1 MANKPASYNWE
12 NPTKKELWGGDGGT
26 EWNYQPNGPITEIIV
41 SHGYF
46 IDAISFKSVDGEGK
60 VHSSD
65 KYGGDGGTKDIFE
78 IHWPNDYLESI
89 SGTYDTQNGEYFIRS
104 LRFKTKQGIESKSYG
119 HAFGKRFEYSM
130 QNGIIV
136 GFYGRRSNLLDAIG
150 VYVKPY
156 ANLYCLTS
164 RVLMLREERDIQPA
178 HLLLNVKS
186 YSLLP
191 IDTEERGKYESKFYE
206 FEGYPYRWK
215 LILYPNGDS
224 TRNGKGH
231 ISLYLAIDENN
242 LARDDTYLTVCVDL
256 KFFVLNN
263 DTKKYLTIQDA
274 EGAIMYFGKQ
284 RTVQGFSQLLSIEIF
299 KDPSNGYLVDDACTF
314 GAEFFIIQPSRRTR
328 HEALTLFKDPLVETH
343 NKDRVFI
350 QSDGK
355 THTWEITQFL
365 SKGNEEVRFNAANR
379 TWFLHIFPKGR
390 DTPNGDFMSLYL
402 HVNDPSRKVY
412 VKATVRVV
420 DHLGNGSKEKEETI
434 SRWYDET
441 EKEWDKPDITMQ
453 LSDIREYVNMEGT
466 LLLQV
471 KFDVISEIK

>member
-1 MANKPASYNWE
+1 MANKAASYNWE

-206 FEGYPYRWK
+206 FEGYNWK
-215 LILYPNGDS
+215 LILFPHGDKA
-224 TRNGKGH
+224 NNDGH
-231 ISLYLAIDENN
+231 ISLFLAIDERTLNRYNN
-242 LARDDTYLTVCVDL
+242 SPVYVDL
-256 KFFVLNN
+256 KFFVLNKITN
-263 DTKKYLTIQDA
+263 KYLTIRDTK
-274 EGAIMYFGKQ
+274 GALMVFDKS
-284 RTVQGFSQLLSIEIF
+284 RTVQGFSQLISLDEFQNSC
-299 KDPSNGYLVDDACTF
+299 NGYLVDDACAF
-314 GAEFFIIQPSRRTR
+314 GAEFFIVQPPSRTR
-328 HEALTLFKDPLVETH
+328 QETVTLFKDPLVETH

-365 SKGNEEVRFNAANR
+365 SKGHEEVRFNAANR
-379 TWFLHIFPKGR
+379 TWFLHIFPKGK
-390 DTPNGDFMSLYL
+390 DTPKGDFMTLYL
-402 HVNDPSRKVY
+402 HVNDPSIKVY
-412 VKATVRVV
+412 VKATVRVL
-420 DHLGNGSKEKEETI
+420 DQLGNESKKKEETI

-441 EKEWDKPDITMQ
+441 EKEWDKPDITML
-453 LSDIREYVNMEGT
+453 LSDIRGYVNVKGS
-466 LLLQV
+466 LLLQI